1 VRLVVDIARRD
12 CGHGLLSLCEQDFC
26 WPELAR
32 EGTSTKQRKLS
43 GLCRD
48 GEPCFDQNWRGT
60 SRSELSAGR
69 GKSGVG
75 AASARLASTAGV
87 RGCWMARVIIG
98 SISEPS
104 AFVCRCATA
113 ANCGCRYGAAAF
125 AIMSRR
131 GSHQPLSEPS
141 GNLNLQ
147 VCTQSDR
154 SLNP

>member
-1 VRLVVDIARRD
+1 MGRASVTIAAHQPA
-12 CGHGLLSLCEQDFC
+12 G
-26 WPELAR
+26 AR
-32 EGTSTKQRKLS
+32 
-43 GLCRD
+43 
-48 GEPCFDQNWRGT
+48 
-60 SRSELSAGR
+60 
-69 GKSGVG
+69 
-75 AASARLASTAGV
+75 AASSVPVLASTAGV
-87 RGCWMARVIIG
+87 RGCWMTRLIVG
-98 SISEPS
+98 SIGEPS

>member
-1 VRLVVDIARRD
+1 
-12 CGHGLLSLCEQDFC
+12 
-26 WPELAR
+26 
-32 EGTSTKQRKLS
+32 
-43 GLCRD
+43 
-48 GEPCFDQNWRGT
+48 
-60 SRSELSAGR
+60 
-69 GKSGVG
+69 
-75 AASARLASTAGV
+75 
-87 RGCWMARVIIG
+87 
-98 SISEPS
+98 
-104 AFVCRCATA
+104 VCRCATA